1 MDYKKDKGNKSNFDI
16 LASDLTKKER
26 KDFLNKINP
35 ADIEIKI
42 PTAEES
48 RARMEAEDEK
58 ELAANTKKGLEKK
71 FKEEPF
77 LKKFVVWV
85 KSLFLNVSVE
95 ELYNNAV
102 VNALA

>member
-58 ELAANTKKGLEKK
+58 ELAANTKKGAAHRL
-71 FKEEPF
+71 P
-77 LKKFVVWV
+77 
-85 KSLFLNVSVE
+85 SGPASPHARLFGSWQSR
-95 ELYNNAV
+95 APWQPHQKR
-102 VNALA
+102 